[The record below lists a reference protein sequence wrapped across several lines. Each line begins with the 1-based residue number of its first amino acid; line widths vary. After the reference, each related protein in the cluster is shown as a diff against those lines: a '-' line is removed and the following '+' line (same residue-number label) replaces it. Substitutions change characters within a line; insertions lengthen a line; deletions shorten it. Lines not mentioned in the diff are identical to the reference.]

1 MLIHLV
7 WSGILIGTSSCGIA
21 QGIISIPRN
30 ILFGPQPLV
39 VENTIVRH
47 TAPPNNPGLH
57 GATIVKFVFRV
68 SCSSNGSVGTGFL
81 HKTGVVITAAHV
93 ISDCQLKDI
102 QLTLP
107 NGSISQVTEGHYNKS
122 YDLGVLTPSVSVD
135 GWRVIN
141 ISSTDNIDSGE
152 QVTTWGFPEGYDGA
166 QALATIGYIAGQQ
179 DNPTYLDNG
188 QSKPFA
194 TNFWIVNAAING
206 GHSGSPVFSITDGSI
221 VGIVIREQEAWTPEI
236 DRAIGMLA
244 KEKSTTDRTLG
255 TALNGLRQR
264 SQYNIGYIVPANA
277 IRNYLIG
284 TGVSDP

>member
-1 MLIHLV
+1 
-7 WSGILIGTSSCGIA
+7 
-21 QGIISIPRN
+21 
-30 ILFGPQPLV
+30 
-39 VENTIVRH
+39 
-47 TAPPNNPGLH
+47 
-57 GATIVKFVFRV
+57 V